1 MEERKDREAKKEYV
15 KPELK
20 EFGSIHDLTAG
31 ATPTGA
37 KNDMAGGPIKT

>member
-1 MEERKDREAKKEYV
+1 MEERKEHEDKKEYL

-31 ATPTGA
+31 ATATGA
-37 KNDMAGGPIKT
+37 KNDMAGGPVKT